1 MDISLKRKLAPTTH
15 RQGIYIFEQG
25 KKYLNFSSND
35 YLNLGANE
43 ELRKNFFEQLLGIQ
57 APYTENLFAEA
68 LFSSSSAR
76 LLSGNSAPYTRLEKF
91 LANWYEKE
99 SALLFNSGYH
109 ANLGIIAGLMQKG
122 DCIFSDKLNHNSILA
137 GIRQSNADFF
147 RYKHLD
153 YNHLED
159 LLKTHRHA
167 YENALIV
174 SESIFSMDG
183 DCASLADLIFLKEK
197 YGCTFMLDEAHG
209 IGVLGKNAQGLCN
222 EDENFIPQIDIIMG
236 ALGKALG
243 SQGAYCIANKEIIDR
258 LINFAPTFIFS
269 TALPPVQIL
278 WTEFLL
284 TQCMEIILQQQQK
297 LKRLLEAFSLSS
309 HIVPYIIGENEDTIN
324 IANQLKEKGFF
335 ALPVRPPTVPK
346 HTARLRLS
354 LCADMK
360 PEHLT
365 QLFSELEA
373 YKCTMNGWQKDK
385 VPA

>member
-159 LLKTHRHA
+159 LLKTHRLA